1 MGNAESENS
10 GDIDFAAL
18 VADHQR
24 ETDEKKSAKKA
35 NGTSA
40 RKSDAQR
47 DSSSASE
54 KSSGRFW
61 SFWFPASV
69 IGAVVLLP
77 LLVWFGFRT
86 ILQSTDGDLVKRV
99 TDPAAPGYEAA
110 VDYTPTN
117 IVYQLD
123 ADGQVTSTF
132 IDAQTSQTSTGLL
145 FLPPGLMVKT
155 EFGDYPIWN
164 LYQLVGADVTSS
176 NLSGVVKLGFQESTV
191 LTAAELT
198 AVQQPF
204 GSLTFTIPDPVRSA
218 SGAQLFAQGT
228 VTVSPQQAPTFLS
241 ARGPR
246 EPEVNRMLRQEQ
258 YWKAFAAA
266 YKKAPQLLNVP
277 VDRGIGR
284 VIATFNVAQLSVE
297 SIPVMAAQSFPN
309 QPPRFVAN
317 EDGTARVVAN
327 IVPFPDGGGSRPR
340 LRVLDGTGQLNNGVD
355 VALLLA
361 ANGGQIAKIGN
372 AKSFGIAETEVV
384 YYDGTSEETAQK
396 FLDVLGVGKL
406 SKSDKS
412 NAAGDIVVIL
422 GEDYLRK

>member
-1 MGNAESENS
+1 MGNAENS
-10 GDIDFAAL
+10 DEIDFAAL
-18 VADHQR
+18 IADHQR
-24 ETDEKKSAKKA
+24 ETDEKKSVSKTK
-35 NGTSA
+35 
-40 RKSDAQR
+40 DADAPTVRAEQT
-47 DSSSASE
+47 
-54 KSSGRFW
+54 KGKFW

-77 LLVWFGFRT
+77 LLVWFGVRT

-99 TDPAAPGYEAA
+99 TDPALPGYEAA

-123 ADGQVTSTF
+123 PEGRVTSSF
-132 IDAQTSQTSTGLL
+132 IAAQTSQSSTGLL

-155 EFGDYPIWN
+155 EFGDYPLWD
-164 LYQLVGADVTSS
+164 LYKLIGADSLS
-176 NLSGVVKLGFQESTV
+176 ANLAGVVKLGFQESVT
-191 LTAAELT
+191 LTSAELT
-198 AVQQPF
+198 ALQQPF
-204 GSLTFTIPDPVRSA
+204 GSLTFSIPDPVRSA
-218 SGAQLFAQGT
+218 SGEQLFAQGT
-228 VTVSPQQAPTFLS
+228 ITVSPQQAPNFLS

-266 YKKAPQLLNVP
+266 YKRAPQLLNVP

-284 VIATFNVAQLSVE
+284 IITSFGVEQLSLE
-297 SIPVMAAQSFPN
+297 SIPIVATQSYPN
-309 QPPRFVAN
+309 QPPRYNAN
-317 EDGTARVVAN
+317 EEGTARVVAN

-355 VALLLA
+355 AALLLA

-372 AKSFGIAETEVV
+372 AKTFGIAETEVV
-384 YYDGTSEETAQK
+384 YYDGTSEETARK